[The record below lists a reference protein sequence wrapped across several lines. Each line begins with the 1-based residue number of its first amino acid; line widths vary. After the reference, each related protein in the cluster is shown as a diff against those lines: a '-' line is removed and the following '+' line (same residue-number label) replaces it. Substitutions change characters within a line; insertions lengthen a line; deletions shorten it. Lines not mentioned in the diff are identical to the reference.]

1 MDLVVKV
8 SMMMGREEVLVTG
21 LAEWEVEVLVVV
33 FTTEMEDVVK
43 MTMLAGLEVKELLV
57 RLAELERKVLVV
69 RETAVMEEMNNVIT
83 NREIDTMMEIFF
95 HP

>member
-1 MDLVVKV
+1 
-8 SMMMGREEVLVTG
+8 MMGREEVLVTG

>member
-1 MDLVVKV
+1 
-8 SMMMGREEVLVTG
+8 MMMGREEVLVTG

-69 RETAVMEEMNNVIT
+69 RVTAVMEEMNNVIT